1 MKTKILIVLCSVL
14 LSCPF
19 YVLGADGS
27 SYEGIWYYPI
37 EYQGLA
43 DCVYAYGPT
52 TDTSVNPPSNLEI
65 PSNAV
70 VDHRS
75 KTVLGLRK
83 NAFAG
88 LRMESVSLPKNL
100 VYMGENVFSR
110 CTILKKVNF
119 TGSCSYRLWSLD
131 KIPAGAFNDCW
142 YLQDINLPSTVQS
155 LGDKAFYN
163 CRSFYSFTL
172 SDNINYIGEKAFA
185 GCDNLRTVIS
195 LNLTP
200 PELKSYRTEQFSDG
214 EKQLYDNFDFNRD
227 IKLYV
232 PGNAVESYKNAPGW
246 NQFAYILPLSEIPVS
261 KIELSDRKLSIRLN
275 QTGTR
280 IHAEVYPSIVSNR
293 HVEWSSSNEDIVTVE
308 PYCYSGQISYNWG
321 VLFPHKPGKAQIIAS
336 IGDVKTVCEVE
347 VTYIPANS
355 ISIEPTEVE
364 VMVDRRAEMITIK
377 ATPKESV
384 PYLNIWCDNPDVAKL
399 NREQT
404 DTTYYIYAK
413 RAGECNIWAESGDI
427 SASCHVTVPP
437 VLPDYVILNTYDV
450 STKPGLNFVL
460 KATVKPAS
468 TTDKKI
474 IWKSDNPYVASVDEN
489 GNVTGNHVGICNIT
503 AQCGEKI
510 SNKCIV
516 SVKPE
521 TLEFEKSKI
530 TLNVGE
536 SSEIKLI
543 SQPYSET
550 LWEALYFKWN
560 SGDVKINIQER
571 TITAL
576 RPTENIYD
584 EYDPYYLDIYWK
596 TDKDLQN
603 RLARLEVNVPP
614 IYAESLTLTPTEWN
628 TTVGETLKIIPN
640 ILPENSSRSYVLL
653 KSSNPSVVKTGGST
667 YSQIE
672 AVGVG
677 EAIVYAKVFN
687 NDHDVTAECH
697 VTVRAPEVLVSSISL
712 SSSSAEGTEG
722 DRIQI
727 NATVLPEDATNKVIE
742 WNSSDESVATVN
754 ETGLISLLKKGTAI
768 ITATATDGSDVSAE
782 CAVVVV
788 EYSGIEDILTDKNTY
803 VKVFNLSGILIYEG
817 RYSDA
822 NLVPDY
828 YIVVCDGK
836 NVKVK
841 VK

>member
-1 MKTKILIVLCSVL
+1 MKTKFLIILYFVL
-14 LSCPF
+14 LSCSF
-19 YVLGADGS
+19 VIRADGS

-75 KTVLGLRK
+75 KTVLGIRK

-88 LRMESVSLPKNL
+88 LRMESVSLPQNL
-100 VYMGENVFSR
+100 VYIGENAFSQ
-110 CTILKKVNF
+110 CTVLKKVVF
-119 TGSCSYRLWSLD
+119 TGFCSYRLWSLD
-131 KIPAGAFNDCW
+131 KIPAGAFSDCW
-142 YLQDINLPSTVQS
+142 YLQEINLPSTVQS
-155 LGDKAFYN
+155 IGDNAFLN
-163 CRSFYSFTL
+163 CRSFYSFTI
-172 SDNINYIGEKAFA
+172 SDNINFIGEKAFA
-185 GCDNLRTVIS
+185 GCDNLRNVIS

-246 NQFAYILPLSEIPVS
+246 NQFAYILPLSEMPVS
-261 KIELSDRKLSIRLN
+261 KIELSDKTLSIKLN
-275 QTGTR
+275 KDR
-280 IHAEVYPSIVSNR
+280 VLIHAEVYPSIMSNR
-293 HVEWSSSNEDIVTVE
+293 HVEWSSSNEEIVTVE
-308 PYCYSGQISYNWG
+308 PNRYGEQINYNWG
-321 VLFPHKPGKAQIIAS
+321 ELLPHTPGKAQIVAS
-336 IGDVKTVCEVE
+336 IGDVKAVCEVE

-364 VMVDRRAEMITIK
+364 VMVDRSAKMITIK
-377 ATPKESV
+377 ATPKESL

-413 RAGECNIWAESGDI
+413 KAGECNIWAESGDL

-437 VLPDYVILNTYDV
+437 VLPDYVTLNTYDV

-460 KATVKPAS
+460 KATVEPAS
-468 TTDKKI
+468 TTDKTI

-510 SNKCIV
+510 SNECVV

-536 SSEIKLI
+536 SYEVKLI

-550 LWEALYFKWN
+550 LWDALTFTRSN
-560 SGDVKINIQER
+560 SYVWMNIPEK
-571 TITAL
+571 TIIAE
-576 RPTENIYD
+576 RPTENMYH
-584 EYDPYYLDIYWK
+584 EFDPCYLDIYWK
-596 TDKDLQN
+596 TDKERQN

-614 IYAESLTLTPTEWN
+614 IYAESLSIIPTEWN
-628 TTVGETLKIIPN
+628 AIIGETIKIIPT
-640 ILPENSSRSYVLL
+640 ILPENSSRSYVRL
-653 KSSNPSVVKTGGST
+653 KSSNPSVVKVEWST
-667 YSQIE
+667 YSPIE
-672 AVGVG
+672 AVGEG
-677 EAIVYAKVFN
+677 EAIVYASVSD

-697 VTVRAPEVLVSSISL
+697 VTVRAPEILVSSISL
-712 SSSSAEGTEG
+712 SPSSVEDKEGEQ
-722 DRIQI
+722 IQI
-727 NATVLPEDATNKVIE
+727 TATVLPEDATNKTIL
-742 WNSSDESVATVN
+742 WTSSDENIASVDDS
-754 ETGLISLLKKGTAI
+754 GLIYLHKKGTAI
-768 ITATATDGSDVSAE
+768 ITASATDESGISAE
-782 CAVVVV
+782 CAVVVM
-788 EYSGIEDILTDKNTY
+788 ELSGIEDVLTDKSAY
-803 VKVFNLSGILIYEG
+803 VKIFDLKGVLIFEGIYAE
-817 RYSDA
+817 A
-822 NLVPDY
+822 NLTPDY

-836 NVKVK
+836 SAKVK

>member
-1 MKTKILIVLCSVL
+1 M
-14 LSCPF
+14 
-19 YVLGADGS
+19 
-27 SYEGIWYYPI
+27 
-37 EYQGLA
+37 
-43 DCVYAYGPT
+43 YAYGPT

-70 VDHRS
+70 VDHKS
-75 KTVLGLRK
+75 KTVLGIRK

-88 LRMESVSLPKNL
+88 LRMESVSLPQNL
-100 VYMGENVFSR
+100 VYIGEYAFSQ
-110 CTILKKVNF
+110 CTVLKKVVF
-119 TGSCSYRLWSLD
+119 TGFCSYRLWTLD
-131 KIPAGAFNDCW
+131 KIPAGAFSDCW
-142 YLQDINLPSTVQS
+142 YLQDINLPSTVKS
-155 LGDKAFYN
+155 IGDNAFLN

-246 NQFAYILPLSEIPVS
+246 NQFAYILPLSEMPVS
-261 KIELSDRKLSIRLN
+261 KIELSDKTLSIKLN
-275 QTGTR
+275 KDR
-280 IHAEVYPSIVSNR
+280 VLIHAEVYPSIISNR
-293 HVEWSSSNEDIVTVE
+293 HVEWSSSNEEIVTVE
-308 PYCYSGQISYNWG
+308 PNRYGEQINYNWG
-321 VLFPHKPGKAQIIAS
+321 ELFPHKPGKAQIVAS
-336 IGDVKTVCEVE
+336 IGDVKAVCEVE

-355 ISIEPTEVE
+355 IFIEPTEVK
-364 VMVDRRAEMITIK
+364 VMVDRSAKMITIK
-377 ATPKESV
+377 ATPKESL

-413 RAGECNIWAESGDI
+413 KAGECNIWAESGDI

-437 VLPDYVILNTYDV
+437 VRPDYVTLNTYDV

-460 KATVKPAS
+460 KATVEPAS
-468 TTDKKI
+468 TTDKTI

-510 SNKCIV
+510 SKECVV

-521 TLEFEKSKI
+521 TLEFEESKI

-536 SSEIKLI
+536 SYEVKLI

-550 LWEALYFKWN
+550 LWDALTFTRSN
-560 SGDVKINIQER
+560 SYVWMNIQEK
-571 TITAL
+571 TIIAE
-576 RPTENIYD
+576 RPTENMYH
-584 EYDPYYLDIYWK
+584 EFDPCYLDIYWK
-596 TDKDLQN
+596 TDKERQN

-614 IYAESLTLTPTEWN
+614 IYAESLSIIPTEWN
-628 TTVGETLKIIPN
+628 AIIGETIKIIPT
-640 ILPENSSRSYVLL
+640 ILPENSSRSYVRL
-653 KSSNPSVVKTGGST
+653 KSSNPSVVKVDWST
-667 YSQIE
+667 YSPIE
-672 AVGVG
+672 AVGEG
-677 EAIVYAKVFN
+677 EAIVYASVFD

-697 VTVRAPEVLVSSISL
+697 VTVRAPEILVSSISL
-712 SSSSAEGTEG
+712 SPSSVEDKEGEQ
-722 DRIQI
+722 IQI
-727 NATVLPEDATNKVIE
+727 TATVLPEDATNKVIH
-742 WNSSDESVATVN
+742 WSSSDENIASVDDS
-754 ETGLISLLKKGTAI
+754 GLISLHKKGTAV
-768 ITATATDGSDVSAE
+768 ITASATDESGISAE
-782 CAVVVV
+782 CAVVVT
-788 EYSGIEDILTDKNTY
+788 ELSGIEDVLTDKSAY
-803 VKVFNLSGILIYEG
+803 VRIFDLKGVLIYEG
-817 RYSDA
+817 IYTEA
-822 NLVPDY
+822 NLAPDY

-836 NVKVK
+836 SAKVK

>member
-1 MKTKILIVLCSVL
+1 MRPKLLIFLCFVL
-14 LSCPF
+14 LSCSF
-19 YVLGADGS
+19 VLRAADS
-27 SYEGIWYYPI
+27 DYNGIWYRPI
-37 EYQGLA
+37 EYQGLV

-65 PSNAV
+65 SSNAV
-70 VDHRS
+70 VDRRS
-75 KTVLGLRK
+75 KTVLGIRK

-88 LRMESVSLPKNL
+88 LRMESVTLPQNL
-100 VYMGENVFSR
+100 VYIGENAFSN
-110 CTILKKVNF
+110 CTILKKVIF
-119 TGSCSYRLWSLD
+119 TGLCSYRLWSLN
-131 KIPAGAFNDCW
+131 KIPTGAFSDCW
-142 YLQDINLPSTVQS
+142 YLQEINLPSTVQS
-155 LGDKAFYN
+155 IGDNAFLN

-261 KIELSDRKLSIRLN
+261 KIELSDKKLSIRLN
-275 QTGTR
+275 QKR
-280 IHAEVYPSIVSNR
+280 AQIHAEVYPSIISKR

-308 PYCYSGQISYNWG
+308 PNRYGEQINYNWG
-321 VLFPHKPGKAQIIAS
+321 ELFPHKPGKAQIVAS
-336 IGDVKTVCEVE
+336 IGDVKAVCEVE
-347 VTYIPANS
+347 VTYIPASS
-355 ISIEPTEVE
+355 ITISPTEATITSGDWQELEVSIEPKESEDYINIWSENPKIATKEYSSE
-364 VMVDRRAEMITIK
+364 RYYIK
-377 ATPKESV
+377 AKSP
-384 PYLNIWCDNPDVAKL
+384 
-399 NREQT
+399 
-404 DTTYYIYAK
+404 
-413 RAGECNIWAESGDI
+413 GECKIWFDGGNAK
-427 SASCHVTVPP
+427 ASCLVKVPP
-437 VLPDYVILNTYDV
+437 VLPDYVTLNTYAV
-450 STKPGLNFVL
+450 SIKPESNIVL
-460 KATVKPAS
+460 KATVEPPT
-468 TTDKKI
+468 TTDKTI
-474 IWKSDNPYVASVDEN
+474 IWKSDNPYVASIDEN
-489 GNVTGNHVGICNIT
+489 GNVTGNHIGICNIT

-510 SNKCIV
+510 SKECVI

-521 TLEFEKSKI
+521 SLEFEKSKI

-543 SQPYSET
+543 SKPYSET
-550 LWEALYFKWN
+550 LWDAIAFRQSNNYVWVDIKEKTL
-560 SGDVKINIQER
+560 
-571 TITAL
+571 TAL
-576 RPTENIYD
+576 SPTENIYD

-596 TDKDLQN
+596 TDKDRQN

-640 ILPENSSRSYVLL
+640 ILPENSSRSYVRLE
-653 KSSNPSVVKTGGST
+653 SSNSSVVKTDWST
-667 YSQIE
+667 NSPIK

-712 SSSSAEGTEG
+712 SPSSAEGTEG

-727 NATVLPEDATNKVIE
+727 NATVLPEDATNKVIR
-742 WNSSDESVATVN
+742 WSSSDENIASVDDS
-754 ETGLISLLKKGTAI
+754 GLISLLEKGTAV
-768 ITATATDGSDVSAE
+768 ITASATDDSGVSAD
-782 CAVVVV
+782 CAIVVSEV
-788 EYSGIEDILTDKNTY
+788 SGIEDVLADKSSY
-803 VKVFNLSGILIYEG
+803 VKIFNLKGILIFEG
-817 RYSDA
+817 KYADA
-822 NLVPDY
+822 HLIPDY
-828 YIVVCDGK
+828 YIVVCDGR
-836 NVKVK
+836 NIKVK
-841 VK
+841 VQ

>member
-1 MKTKILIVLCSVL
+1 MKTKFFIILCCVL
-14 LSCPF
+14 LSCSF
-19 YVLGADGS
+19 VIRADGS

-70 VDHRS
+70 VDHKS
-75 KTVLGLRK
+75 KTVLGIRK

-88 LRMESVSLPKNL
+88 LRMESVSLPQNL
-100 VYMGENVFSR
+100 VYIGEYAFSQ
-110 CTILKKVNF
+110 CTVLKKVVF
-119 TGSCSYRLWSLD
+119 TGFCSYRLWTLD
-131 KIPAGAFNDCW
+131 KIPAGAFSDCW
-142 YLQDINLPSTVQS
+142 YLQDINLPSTVKS
-155 LGDKAFYN
+155 IGDNAFLN

-246 NQFAYILPLSEIPVS
+246 NQFAYILPLSEMPVS
-261 KIELSDRKLSIRLN
+261 KIELSDKTLSIKLN
-275 QTGTR
+275 KDR
-280 IHAEVYPSIVSNR
+280 VLIHAEVYPSIISNR
-293 HVEWSSSNEDIVTVE
+293 HVEWSSSNEEIVTVE
-308 PYCYSGQISYNWG
+308 PNRYGEQINYNWG
-321 VLFPHKPGKAQIIAS
+321 ELFPHKPGKAQIVAS
-336 IGDVKTVCEVE
+336 IGDVKAVCEVE

-355 ISIEPTEVE
+355 IFIEPTEVK
-364 VMVDRRAEMITIK
+364 VMVDRSAKMITIK
-377 ATPKESV
+377 ATPKESL

-413 RAGECNIWAESGDI
+413 KAGECNIWAESGDI

-437 VLPDYVILNTYDV
+437 VRPDYVTLNTYDV

-460 KATVKPAS
+460 KATVEPAS
-468 TTDKKI
+468 TTDKTI

-510 SNKCIV
+510 SKECVV

-521 TLEFEKSKI
+521 TLEFEESKI

-536 SSEIKLI
+536 SYEVKLI

-550 LWEALYFKWN
+550 LWDALTFTRSN
-560 SGDVKINIQER
+560 SYVWMNIQEK
-571 TITAL
+571 TIIAE
-576 RPTENIYD
+576 RPTENMYH
-584 EYDPYYLDIYWK
+584 EFDPCYLDIYWK
-596 TDKDLQN
+596 TDKERQN

-614 IYAESLTLTPTEWN
+614 IYAESLSIIPTEWN
-628 TTVGETLKIIPN
+628 AIIGETIKIIPT
-640 ILPENSSRSYVLL
+640 ILPENSSRSYVRL
-653 KSSNPSVVKTGGST
+653 KSSNPSVVKVDWST
-667 YSQIE
+667 YSPIE
-672 AVGVG
+672 AVGEG
-677 EAIVYAKVFN
+677 EAIVYASVFD

-697 VTVRAPEVLVSSISL
+697 VTVRAPEILVSSISL
-712 SSSSAEGTEG
+712 SPSSVEDKEGEQ
-722 DRIQI
+722 IQI
-727 NATVLPEDATNKVIE
+727 TATVLPEDATNKVIH
-742 WNSSDESVATVN
+742 WSSSDENIASVDDS
-754 ETGLISLLKKGTAI
+754 GLISLHKKGTAV
-768 ITATATDGSDVSAE
+768 ITASATDESGISAE
-782 CAVVVV
+782 CAVVVT
-788 EYSGIEDILTDKNTY
+788 ELSGIEDVLTDKSAY
-803 VKVFNLSGILIYEG
+803 VRIFDLKGVLIYEG
-817 RYSDA
+817 IYTEA
-822 NLVPDY
+822 NLAPDY

-836 NVKVK
+836 SAKVK